1 MGHGDITERR
11 AEGAQASDT
20 ALLIACARLLFAN
33 GQTTERTIQ
42 SVEHLGAHLGL
53 TVAISARWGEL
64 ALRIAGPDGTER
76 LEVVEVAPAGVEMHK
91 VTETL
96 DVMNAV
102 CAGSRTP
109 AQALADLAG
118 VAKLPPVSLARF
130 AGLAGAGAA
139 ALGVIFGTSQPLS
152 LLLIFASA
160 AGGAALRRGLA
171 HLFPSFLPQP
181 LGAAVLA
188 GLVAA
193 FAARVLPGTDI
204 FLIALCPCMVLV
216 PGPHLLNSAIDL
228 ARLRL
233 PLGGARLAFASL
245 VILLISVGL
254 IAGMSAGG
262 ANLPVTGGGSAPL
275 LADVIAAG
283 IAVSAYGTFFS
294 MPWRMLPFP
303 MLVGMGAHALHWAV
317 LKLGGG
323 LGLSAF
329 LACLFVGAVVTPVAN
344 RLRLPFAA
352 VAFASV
358 VSLIPGSFV
367 FRMAADLVGMLDAGR
382 EASLTLLLAALSDGT
397 NAATIMVA
405 MAFGLILPKML
416 LDHLSPPKLP

>member
-1 MGHGDITERR
+1 MSLSQPDQSI
-11 AEGAQASDT
+11 
-20 ALLIACARLLFAN
+20 ALLIASARLLFAN
-33 GQTTERTIQ
+33 GQTTERTLA
-42 SVEHLGAHLGL
+42 SVERVGQALGL
-53 TVAISARWGEL
+53 KVEISARWGEL
-64 ALRIAGPDGTER
+64 ALRIEDRAGVAR
-76 LEVVEVAPAGVEMHK
+76 LEVVDVAPAGVEMHK

-96 DVMNAV
+96 DVLNAV
-102 CAGSRTP
+102 CDGRRSVP
-109 AQALADLAG
+109 EALDDLAR
-118 VAKLPPVSLARF
+118 VAKLPPVSLLRF
-130 AGLAGAGAA
+130 AALAGAGAA
-139 ALGVIFGTSQPLS
+139 ALGVIFGTSDPVS

-160 AGGAALRRGLA
+160 GGGAALRRGLA
-171 HLFPSFLPQP
+171 HLFPNFLPQP
-181 LGAAVLA
+181 LGAAFLA

-193 FAARVLPGTDI
+193 GAGRLVPGSDV

-233 PLGGARLAFASL
+233 PLGAARFGFASL

-254 IAGMSAGG
+254 IAGMSLGG
-262 ANLPVTGGGSAPL
+262 VDLPVTGGGSASL
-275 LADVIAAG
+275 QADVIAAG

-303 MLVGMGAHALHWAV
+303 MAVGMMAHALHWAV
-317 LKLGGG
+317 LKMGGG

-329 LACLFVGAVVTPVAN
+329 LACLFVGAVVTPLSS

-358 VSLIPGSFV
+358 VSLIPGSFA
-367 FRMAADLVGMLDAGR
+367 FRMAADLVRLLDAGR
-382 EASLTLLLAALSDGT
+382 GATLDLLLAGIMDGT
-397 NAATIMVA
+397 TAVTIMVA

-416 LDHLSPPKLP
+416 LDHLYPPKVP

>member
-1 MGHGDITERR
+1 MGERDT
-11 AEGAQASDT
+11 ANMQAM
-20 ALLIACARLLFAN
+20 ALLIACMKLLFAN
-33 GQTTERTIQ
+33 GQTTERSVA
-42 SVEHLGAHLGL
+42 SVERLGEALGL
-53 TVAISARWGEL
+53 SVAISVRWGEI
-64 ALRIAGPDGTER
+64 ALRVKGRDGFDR

-96 DVMNAV
+96 HVMNAV
-102 CAGSRTP
+102 CDGKRSVAD
-109 AQALADLAG
+109 ALTDLAA
-118 VAKLPPVSLARF
+118 VAKLPPVSLVRF

-139 ALGVIFGTSQPLS
+139 ALGVIFGTSDPLS

-181 LGAAVLA
+181 LGAAFLA

-193 FAARVLPGTDI
+193 AAGRLLPATDV

-233 PLGGARLAFASL
+233 PLGGARFAFASL

-254 IAGMSAGG
+254 IAGMSLGG
-262 ANLPVTGGGSAPL
+262 VDLPVTGGGSASL
-275 LADVIAAG
+275 HADVIAAG
-283 IAVSAYGTFFS
+283 IAVAAYGTFFS

-303 MLVGMGAHALHWAV
+303 MAVGMAAHAIHWAA

-329 LACLFVGAVVTPVAN
+329 VACLFVGAVVTPVAS

-358 VSLIPGSFV
+358 VSLIPGSFA
-367 FRMAADLVGMLDAGR
+367 FRMAADLVRLLDTGPGA
-382 EASLTLLLAALSDGT
+382 TLNLLMAAILDGT
-397 NAATIMVA
+397 NATLIMVA

-416 LDHLSPPKLP
+416 LDHLNPPRLP